1 MRISKFFLAIA
12 ASLVW
17 IFVEFTM
24 AHKFIS
30 CSCPSFL
37 KDAQVTAKQLLINR
51 MLHGSCGLSRVI
63 LDVVLRVL
71 AQLASRL
78 SQHLFQHSPELSVK
92 ARLIRQQVFK
102 HLLVLNHSRYLNMV
116 GIGISNTLAAVYVI
130 R

>member
-1 MRISKFFLAIA
+1 
-12 ASLVW
+12 
-17 IFVEFTM
+17 
-24 AHKFIS
+24 
-30 CSCPSFL
+30 
-37 KDAQVTAKQLLINR
+37 

-63 LDVVLRVL
+63 LDVVLSVL